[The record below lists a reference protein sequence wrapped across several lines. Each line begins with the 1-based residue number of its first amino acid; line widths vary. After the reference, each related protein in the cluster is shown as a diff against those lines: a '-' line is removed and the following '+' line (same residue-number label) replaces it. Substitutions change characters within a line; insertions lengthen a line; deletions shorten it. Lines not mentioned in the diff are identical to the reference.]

1 MIRLQ
6 KHLILCLALLVF
18 TAAPR
23 LCAQGRMIT
32 SINDG
37 WKFLPRGA
45 AYAETVYF
53 NDAAWENVQ
62 LPHTWNAADPF
73 DDDLTYRRGES
84 WYRRKLSLDNSLR
97 NQHFFLYFEGANQDV
112 KVYVNG
118 SFAGDHQGG
127 YTGFAID
134 ITPYLDWKP
143 GAVNQLAIQVSNAH
157 NPFIPPLNVGYASYG
172 GIYRDAWLIT
182 TGDVHVKDINTNS
195 GGVYLSTPEVSTQ
208 RGRLLVNTTLVN
220 EKETAQP
227 VKMTTVVRD
236 ANGNEVARS
245 QKIIQFASG
254 AHEMAVHDND
264 IIITN
269 PHLWSPSDPYLYRVT
284 TIIDANGVSDV
295 IDNTLG
301 FRWYSFDAANGF
313 YLNGKKLVL
322 HGTNRHQDLKS
333 KGDALS
339 AADHRRDM
347 QLIKDM
353 GCNFVRLA
361 HYPQAA
367 EVLRLA
373 DELGLLIW
381 EETPIVNFITR
392 DPRFTATATGM
403 IHEMIT
409 QGYNHPS
416 VVIWGSNNEI
426 LLHGPE
432 GERLGHHSD
441 TAYLSAVRQLV
452 KQLDST
458 VRAEDPARYST
469 MAMHVSGDY
478 AKFGLDTIT
487 QIKSYNIYS
496 GWYSGKVEDFANDL
510 DRRKGK
516 NIVFISEYG
525 AEGEVRLNSDAPVR
539 MDYTGE
545 YQRYYHEAY
554 LRQINLRP
562 WLAGT
567 AIWNEFDFSQ
577 PNIGGPAPHMNQ
589 KGMITWDRKPKDV
602 YYFYKANWN
611 PEPMVYIASRNWL
624 HRGGQIGEATGIE
637 VYSNLGQVS
646 LSLNGKILSTQKC
659 NDVNKCTWQVNLQPG
674 RNSIIATAKKGRMV
688 YTDEVEIYFSGY
700 AANLRDESYPFQSL
714 SINVGSA
721 SQYQDASNNVWVADH
736 PYQKDGFGFIGGRNR
751 NFDRKDV
758 ILGTDDEP
766 MFYSFA
772 DSIQSYQLDVPG
784 GQYRVTLSFA
794 EPDRIQKGERV
805 FDVLVNDQ
813 PVVRSL
819 DLTGQYGFARAAQ
832 FSSIVTASGS
842 GITIRF
848 NAIKGSAILNGLQIE
863 KLK

>member
-6 KHLILCLALLVF
+6 RSLTVCISWFLLLAGSQLH
-18 TAAPR
+18 
-23 LCAQGRMIT
+23 AQGRTIT
-32 SINDG
+32 SVDDG
-37 WKFLPRGA
+37 WKFLPGGA

-53 NDAAWENVQ
+53 NDAGWENVQ
-62 LPHTWNAADPF
+62 LPHTWNATDPF

-84 WYRRKLSLDNSLR
+84 WYRRKLALDPSLQNRHL
-97 NQHFFLYFEGANQDV
+97 FLYFEGANQAV
-112 KVYVNG
+112 KLYVNG
-118 SFAGDHQGG
+118 SFAGDHSGG

-134 ITPYLDWKP
+134 ITPYLNWKP
-143 GAVNQLAIQVSNAH
+143 GAVNQLAVQISNAH

-172 GIYRDAWLIT
+172 GIYRDAWLIS

-195 GGVYLSTPEVSTQ
+195 GGVYLSTPEVSTE
-208 RGRLLVNTTLVN
+208 RGRILVNTTLIN
-220 EKETAQP
+220 EKKIAQP
-227 VKMTTVVRD
+227 VKLLTIVRD
-236 ANGNEVARS
+236 AEGNEVARS
-245 QKIIQFASG
+245 QKDVQFASG
-254 AHEMAVHDND
+254 IREMAAHDNN
-264 IIITN
+264 IVIN
-269 PHLWSPSDPYLYRVT
+269 HPHLWSPSDPYLYRVT
-284 TIIDANGVSDV
+284 TTIETNGVSDA
-295 IDNTLG
+295 IENTLG

-313 YLNGKKLVL
+313 FLNGKKLVL
-322 HGTNRHQDLKS
+322 HGTNRHQDLKG

-339 AADHRRDM
+339 PEDHRRDM

-373 DELGLLIW
+373 DELGILIW
-381 EETPIVNFITR
+381 EETPVVNFITR
-392 DPRFTATATGM
+392 DPRFTQTATGM

-416 VVIWGSNNEI
+416 VIIWGSNNEI

-458 VRAEDPARYST
+458 VHAEDPARYST
-469 MAMHVSGDY
+469 MAMHASGDY

-487 QIKSYNIYS
+487 QIKGYNIYS

-554 LRQINLRP
+554 LREINKRP

-589 KGMITWDRKPKDV
+589 KGMVTWDRQPKDV

-611 PEPMVYIASRNWL
+611 PEPMLYIASRNWL
-624 HRGGQIGEATGIE
+624 HRGGQIGESTGIE
-637 VYSNLGQVS
+637 VYSNLGQVT
-646 LSLNGKILSTQKC
+646 LSLNGKTISTAKC
-659 NDVNKCTWQVNLQPG
+659 NDINKCSWQVQLQPG
-674 RNSIIATAKKGRMV
+674 KNIVIATAKKGKLLF
-688 YTDEVEIYFSGY
+688 TDQVEIYYSGY
-700 AANLRDESYPFQSL
+700 AANLRDASQPFQSL
-714 SINVGSA
+714 SINVGSV

-736 PYQKDGFGFIGGRNR
+736 PYQKDGFGRIGGNIR

-758 ILGTDDEP
+758 LLGTEDEP
-766 MFYSFA
+766 LLYSFA
-772 DSIQSYQLDVPG
+772 DSLQSYQLDVPD
-784 GQYRVTLSFA
+784 GQYEVTLAFA
-794 EPDRIQKGERV
+794 EPDRLQKGDRV
-805 FDVLVNDQ
+805 FDVIINDQ
-813 PVVRSL
+813 PVLSAV
-819 DLTGQYGFARAAQ
+819 DLTAQYGFARAAT
-832 FSSIVTASGS
+832 FKSVVTAAGK

-848 NAIKGSAILNGLQIE
+848 NPLKGAAILNGLRIN
-863 KLK
+863 KLN